1 MPATTAAAAA
11 ATGGDGGDGRGL
23 LMRAGEAV
31 VRAAATMASAGL
43 HVRGPEFAALQAAA
57 LSAVGGLLPG
67 LAAGS
72 DGDNN
77 ATAIAEAVVAL
88 VRSCWESAASEG
100 GGDGREV
107 VPVSAGRLLL
117 SLNTVLPPSS
127 LEASQ
132 AVAALLKQ
140 SSQVAATL
148 PVAARVL
155 LYSSLSAFLMPP
167 RLLHGDMGKVNDLE
181 GRSRAYS
188 ELVTPVLGPFS
199 AALAGWQGW
208 TGPPPWP
215 GFSDEGVS
223 RELSCSCRV
232 LSRLCRTFVST
243 PAKVSTCYAHQPTA
257 GGE

>member
-31 VRAAATMASAGL
+31 VRAAGTMASAGL

-67 LAAGS
+67 LAAGG
-72 DGDNN
+72 DGDSN

-88 VRSCWESAASEG
+88 VRSCWESASEG

-140 SSQVAATL
+140 SSQVGFA
-148 PVAARVL
+148 
-155 LYSSLSAFLMPP
+155 
-167 RLLHGDMGKVNDLE
+167 
-181 GRSRAYS
+181 
-188 ELVTPVLGPFS
+188 
-199 AALAGWQGW
+199 
-208 TGPPPWP
+208 PPP
-215 GFSDEGVS
+215 
-223 RELSCSCRV
+223 
-232 LSRLCRTFVST
+232 
-243 PAKVSTCYAHQPTA
+243 PA
-257 GGE
+257 